1 MPTVEIR
8 RNSDG
13 VVRTYEDK
21 WPWDGD
27 YIWADGNYSCDCN
40 RALFFARAVEDD
52 DETDANCGNGAYS
65 VRITE
70 GGKLLYQDDAWDA
83 APTA

>member
-13 VVRTYEDK
+13 VVRKYQDEYE
-21 WPWDGD
+21 WHGD

-40 RALFFARAVEDD
+40 RYLFFQRVAKEPEGDC
-52 DETDANCGNGAYS
+52 ECGDGAYS
-65 VRITE
+65 VRITDKD
-70 GGKLLYQDDAWDA
+70 GKLLYQDDTW
-83 APTA
+83 